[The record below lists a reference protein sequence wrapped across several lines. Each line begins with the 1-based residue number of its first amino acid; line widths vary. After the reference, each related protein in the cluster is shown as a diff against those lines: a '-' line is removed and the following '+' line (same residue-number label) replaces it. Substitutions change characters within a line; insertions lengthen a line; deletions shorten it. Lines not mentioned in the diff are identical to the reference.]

1 MSLMRQLLSVLLIG
15 LLMFGFW
22 RSFFFGLKHYQLNKS
37 AYKKRKA
44 EETILDWFLYRK
56 YRKEFPKGLLIC
68 YFVFLGLHPV
78 IMLVCLLL
86 WLLKVPES
94 IGGTV
99 AKVTVIFGWTWILI
113 FGLLFWTRGPD
124 LDYGRWI
131 KKRCGQT
138 KR

>member
-1 MSLMRQLLSVLLIG
+1 MKKPEGQNERNRVVGKYVYEVSV
-15 LLMFGFW
+15 
-22 RSFFFGLKHYQLNKS
+22 HELN
-37 AYKKRKA
+37 AA
-44 EETILDWFLYRK
+44 AI
-56 YRKEFPKGLLIC
+56 IC
-68 YFVFLGLHPV
+68 IADRFADV
-78 IMLVCLLL
+78 

-131 KKRCGQT
+131 KKRRGQT